1 VALPITLLTDYG
13 LQEEFAGVCHGVIA
27 GLAPAARVIDI
38 THGIARHD
46 IRAGALAL
54 RRALPYMPPGVH
66 VAVVDPGVGGPRRGV
81 ALRAGDRLLV
91 GPDNGL
97 LLPAAQRFGGVAEA
111 VDLARSPWR
120 AQTVSATFHGRD
132 VFAPVAARLAAGGA
146 LADAGTRLD
155 PGALV
160 ALALPTPHRDG
171 TTLVAHAIG
180 FDAFGNVLLDADAAE
195 LPAGEVVDVAG
206 RSVRRAST
214 FGDVG
219 AGELLLYVDASGT
232 VALAVNRGSARE
244 ELGLQL
250 DDELPIG

>member
-13 LQEEFAGVCHGVIA
+13 LQDEFAGVCHGVIA

-97 LLPAAQRFGGVAEA
+97 LLPAAQRFGGVA
-111 VDLARSPWR
+111 
-120 AQTVSATFHGRD
+120 
-132 VFAPVAARLAAGGA
+132 
-146 LADAGTRLD
+146 
-155 PGALV
+155 
-160 ALALPTPHRDG
+160 
-171 TTLVAHAIG
+171 
-180 FDAFGNVLLDADAAE
+180 
-195 LPAGEVVDVAG
+195 
-206 RSVRRAST
+206 
-214 FGDVG
+214 
-219 AGELLLYVDASGT
+219 
-232 VALAVNRGSARE
+232 
-244 ELGLQL
+244 
-250 DDELPIG
+250 